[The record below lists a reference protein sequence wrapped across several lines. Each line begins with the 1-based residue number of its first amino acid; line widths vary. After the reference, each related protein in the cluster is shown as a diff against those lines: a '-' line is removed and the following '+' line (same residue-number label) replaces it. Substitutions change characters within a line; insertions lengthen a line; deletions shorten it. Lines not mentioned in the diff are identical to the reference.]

1 VRGVEVEQLIKEIYA
16 TPPDVIQLAR
26 EAMQ

>member
-1 VRGVEVEQLIKEIYA
+1 VRGIEIDQLIKEIYA
-16 TPPDVIQLAR
+16 TPPDIVQLAR